1 MSPKAS
7 QEKPH
12 RANRQRG
19 IALLIVLALLVL
31 LVGTVMVGFSGDL
44 SRQSRKQQQ
53 TTDALALAKEA
64 LIGYAAGVDLTVGA
78 YRPGD
83 LPCPDTDND
92 GVAEGSC
99 GNAAGTT
106 GQAVRLGRLPWKTLG
121 LDDLRDGDGERL
133 WYGVSNNFKNNTR
146 TTCGSPADAGCLNSD
161 TRGTITVRDSN
172 GTIVNDGTN
181 PDPFT
186 PSGAIAVIVSAGA
199 VIQRQGSATTQD
211 RSAAGVNNPI
221 NYLDV
226 GNGEDN
232 AVFTDGTTD
241 GFINGPVYDAS
252 RNVIVNDR
260 ILAIAYSDL
269 MPILERR
276 VAKEAMNC
284 LTAYAATSHG
294 RYPWAARIDSSATG
308 DYSSKQGYRFGR
320 IPEQFDDTL
329 LGLVPAVGP
338 LAGVVSLVC
347 GLTPFLCMS
356 NSWPPPTASPACNIP
371 NVPIPA
377 NSWWLNWKEQVFYG
391 VAAAY
396 EPAATVQLLPP
407 AVTVPP
413 PGGCGVPGN
422 CMTVNPPSATGD
434 KHVVVVVAGK
444 QLASVAGGQ
453 PRGTPAQKS
462 DPANYL
468 EGANATNVPDAPNNF
483 TFTQQPSGTS
493 FNDYLL
499 FQ

>member
-1 MSPKAS
+1 MSPKAG
-7 QEKPH
+7 QENPH
-12 RANRQRG
+12 SGNRQRG

-92 GVAEGSC
+92 GVAEASC

-106 GQAVRLGRLPWKTLG
+106 GQALRLGRLPWKTLG

-146 TTCGSPADAGCLNSD
+146 TTCGSPGDAGCLNSD
-161 TRGTITVRDSN
+161 TKGTITVRDSN
-172 GTIVNDGTN
+172 GVIVVDGTN

-186 PSGAIAVIVSAGA
+186 PSGTIAVIVSAGA

-211 RSAAGVNNPI
+211 RSAVGVNNPI

-252 RNVIVNDR
+252 RNLIVNDR
-260 ILAIAYSDL
+260 VLAITYSDL
-269 MPILERR
+269 MPILQRR
-276 VAKEAMNC
+276 VAKEVFNC
-284 LTAYAATSHG
+284 LTGYAADPQNNG
-294 RYPWAARIDSSATG
+294 RYPWAADMNASASG
-308 DYSSKQGYRFGR
+308 DYTAVFNTHAGR
-320 IPEQFDDTL
+320 IPDTFDYTL
-329 LGLVPAVGP
+329 LGVGGPVISSLCQASP
-338 LAGVVSLVC
+338 L
-347 GLTPFLCMS
+347 LCMRG
-356 NSWPPPTASPACNIP
+356 SWTSSCTITMGT
-371 NVPIPA
+371 
-377 NSWWLNWKEQVFYG
+377 WWTNWKELALYS
-391 VAAAY
+391 VADAYKPQFLGAA
-396 EPAATVQLLPP
+396 PS
-407 AVTVPP
+407 
-413 PGGCGVPGN
+413 CGS
-422 CMTVNPPSATGD
+422 CLTVNTPSSVQTNKKFVAM
-434 KHVVVVVAGK
+434 VAGK
-444 QLASVAGGQ
+444 RLSTVAGGQ
-453 PRGTPAQKS
+453 PRTTVPDKGTA
-462 DPANYL
+462 ANYL
-468 EGANATNVPDAPNNF
+468 EGENDWTTGAAD
-483 TFTQQPSGTS
+483 TFAQQPATS
-493 FNDYLL
+493 NFNDYLL